1 MKFGIVY
8 KTIISAV
15 LSTVTYLVF
24 VDKDYWKRPKDGPEL
39 LIESLRGE
47 LSD

>member
-15 LSTVTYLVF
+15 LSTAIYFDF
-24 VDKDYWKRPKDGPEL
+24 VDKGCWKGQKAGPEL
-39 LIESLRGE
+39 LIE
-47 LSD
+47 